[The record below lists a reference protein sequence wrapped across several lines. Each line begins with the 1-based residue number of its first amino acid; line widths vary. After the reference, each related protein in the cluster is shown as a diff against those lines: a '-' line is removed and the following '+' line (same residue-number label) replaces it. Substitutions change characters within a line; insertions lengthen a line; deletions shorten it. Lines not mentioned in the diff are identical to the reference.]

1 MTNDFFDSKRFFC
14 YLSKLW
20 TEQRRTLLISAAIL
34 LGILFV
40 IELWSCVT
48 SYSSVYYPD
57 DGSKASDSAKNVIS
71 IWGTLLLYAGSCI
84 SATRF
89 FTDGQQKAGRIHVL
103 TLPVSMFE
111 NWLART
117 LLFVVSYLVVFHI
130 IFYGLEIVRFLL
142 FAPALPKV
150 DIEIAS
156 PIIWI
161 VRASDM
167 RINILIT
174 TAWTVFA
181 ISFFMLGSLVFP
193 RKPLLGTTISAFI
206 LVLIGGLLSLFF
218 AMPGEYSFYFVS
230 AWIGI
235 LGVMNLWLSYRRLCE
250 LEVIDRM

>member
-1 MTNDFFDSKRFFC
+1 
-14 YLSKLW
+14 
-20 TEQRRTLLISAAIL
+20 
-34 LGILFV
+34 
-40 IELWSCVT
+40 
-48 SYSSVYYPD
+48 
-57 DGSKASDSAKNVIS
+57 
-71 IWGTLLLYAGSCI
+71 
-84 SATRF
+84 
-89 FTDGQQKAGRIHVL
+89 
-103 TLPVSMFE
+103 MFE

-161 VRASDM
+161 VRASDI

-174 TAWTVFA
+174 MAWTVFA

>member
-1 MTNDFFDSKRFFC
+1 MMEVKPQIALRMRFLCGERYCSTQEVAFLPHDFSPMVNRK
-14 YLSKLW
+14 
-20 TEQRRTLLISAAIL
+20 
-34 LGILFV
+34 
-40 IELWSCVT
+40 
-48 SYSSVYYPD
+48 
-57 DGSKASDSAKNVIS
+57 
-71 IWGTLLLYAGSCI
+71 
-84 SATRF
+84 
-89 FTDGQQKAGRIHVL
+89 
-103 TLPVSMFE
+103 FE

-161 VRASDM
+161 VWASDI

>member
-48 SYSSVYYPD
+48 SYSFIYYPH
-57 DGSKASDSAKNVIS
+57 DGSNASDGAKEVIS
-71 IWGTLLLYAGSCI
+71 IWGTILLYIGSCI

-103 TLPVSMFE
+103 TQPVSMFE

-161 VRASDM
+161 VRASDIG
-167 RINILIT
+167 INILIT
-174 TAWTVFA
+174 MAWTVFA

-218 AMPGEYSFYFVS
+218 AMPNENSFYLVS

-235 LGVMNLWLSYRRLCE
+235 LGMMSLWLSYRRLCE

>member
-1 MTNDFFDSKRFFC
+1 MTNDFFDSKRFLC

-40 IELWSCVT
+40 IELWACAT
-48 SYSSVYYPD
+48 SYNFVYYPS
-57 DGSKASDSAKNVIS
+57 DGSRASDGAKDVIS
-71 IWGTLLLYAGSCI
+71 IWGTLLLYIGSCI

-103 TLPVSMFE
+103 TQPVSMFE

-150 DIEIAS
+150 DIKISGPIFLIAYADD
-156 PIIWI
+156 I
-161 VRASDM
+161 
-167 RINILIT
+167 RINILIAM
-174 TAWTVFA
+174 AWTIFA

-218 AMPGEYSFYFVS
+218 AMPNENSFYLVS

-235 LGVMNLWLSYRRLCE
+235 LGMMSLWLSYRRLCE
-250 LEVIDRM
+250 LEIIDRM